1 MFTLENSAVSR
12 SVMEKVSIQYSIK
25 AVNELMAF
33 LTPEPMPLIV
43 LASVA
48 WMLNQFNECI

>member
-12 SVMEKVSIQYSIK
+12 SVMEKVSIQFSVK

-33 LTPEPMPLIV
+33 LRPESMTLIV